1 MAEAAK
7 MQFYDV
13 KDWKRKQQ
21 NRKADLPLSDRA
33 LSMREVTEKT
43 GMSKSTIYRWIR
55 AGEFPNGKRFGKCSV
70 RWLESAID
78 AWMQSQ
84 EGLENGQ

>member
-21 NRKADLPLSDRA
+21 NRQADLPLSDRA
-33 LSMREVTEKT
+33 LSMPELTEKV
-43 GMSKSTIYRWIR
+43 GISRSKIYKMI
-55 AGEFPNGKRFGKCSV
+55 GQGTFPNGKLFGARSR
-70 RWLESAID
+70 RWLESDID
-78 AWMQSQ
+78 TWMDSR
-84 EGLENGQ
+84 EG